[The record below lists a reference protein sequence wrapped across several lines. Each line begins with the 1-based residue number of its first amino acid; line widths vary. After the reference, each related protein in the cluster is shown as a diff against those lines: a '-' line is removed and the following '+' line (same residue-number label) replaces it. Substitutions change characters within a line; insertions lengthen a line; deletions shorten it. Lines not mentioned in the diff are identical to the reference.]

1 MGRPVKTTWR
11 EIKMHINGIKHLLE
25 LALAEDIGNGDVT
38 SDAIIPADLKATGII
53 LAKDT
58 GVIAGLEVV
67 KRVFEMVDE
76 ELNMTSPL
84 KDGDLLEPG
93 VEIAKVFGPAGAML
107 TAERTALN
115 FLQRLSGIATMA
127 AKFVQAVAGYPVK
140 IVDTRKTTPG
150 WRMLEKY
157 AVRAGGAHNHRF
169 GLDNA
174 VLIKDNHIA
183 LAGSI
188 KKAVEMAKAKIPFTM
203 KIEVETETLE
213 QVEEVL
219 HSQADIIML
228 DNMNADEMRGAVK
241 LINGSKLVEASGGVR
256 LENVAEVAATGV
268 DIISVGALTHSA
280 MPLDISM
287 EIFA

>member
-1 MGRPVKTTWR
+1 
-11 EIKMHINGIKHLLE
+11 MHINGIKHLLE